1 MSVILKADIKRKL
14 KEIGLESGD
23 NVIVHTSLKS
33 MGYVCGGAQ
42 AVIEALIETVGENGT
57 IMMPTQSWK
66 NLEPE
71 TGVHGEVDEKDWPL
85 IRELA
90 CIRQKNDADQHDGRG
105 GGDVSTV
112 AGERSQRS
120 SGALHLRMGKERGI
134 SDAKP

>member
-1 MSVILKADIKRKL
+1 MRHSIHASYFITCYNAQKERNSSPKKCGTAIHESV
-14 KEIGLESGD
+14 ESGD
-23 NVIVHTSLKS
+23 NVIVRTSLKS

-42 AVIEALIETVGENGT
+42 AVIEALIESVGENGT

-66 NLEPE
+66 NLDPE

-85 IRELA
+85 IRENWPA
-90 CIRQKNDADQHDGRG
+90 Y
-105 GGDVSTV
+105 
-112 AGERSQRS
+112 ERSQRS